1 MEILKIILIV
11 FSSITTI
18 VGTIVVRFT
27 IPIGVVLII
36 LELINLV
43 SYGIWTII
51 GYTLGIWF
59 LGFILALLGV
69 AVTIVAAGA
78 INGKYFKYNSR
89 RY

>member
-1 MEILKIILIV
+1 MEILKIILVV

-18 VGTIVVRFT
+18 IGTIVVRFT

-59 LGFILALLGV
+59 LGLLFVFLGA
-69 AVTIVAAGA
+69 AVTIVAAGL
-78 INGKYFKYNSR
+78 IK
-89 RY
+89 